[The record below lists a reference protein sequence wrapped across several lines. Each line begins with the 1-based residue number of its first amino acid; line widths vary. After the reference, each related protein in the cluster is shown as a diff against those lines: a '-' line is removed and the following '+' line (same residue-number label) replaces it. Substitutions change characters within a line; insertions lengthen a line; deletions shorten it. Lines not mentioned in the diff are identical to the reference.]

1 MTSDLILGP
10 SLGTSTTLWNA
21 VCDLLPTNLAPHPF
35 DLPGHGAQPAAT
47 GPSTMAGLADA
58 VIDFADRLGIGR
70 FHYAGVSIA
79 GALGLQLAIT
89 YPTRLATLSVV
100 CSAATFADAADW
112 HERAAQVRAQG
123 TPVLIDSSAQRWFAG
138 GFLSR
143 DPESGGRLLND
154 LAAADDESY
163 ASLCE
168 ILANFDATA
177 NLGQITVPTLVIT
190 GAEDMVATPSKG
202 RQVAENVHN
211 GRYVELG
218 DTAHLAPIEQP
229 QAVTNTLVDFWEGR

>member
-1 MTSDLILGP
+1 MLGP
-10 SLGTSTTLWNA
+10 SLGTSATLWST
-21 VCDLLPTNLAPHPF
+21 VCDLLPTNLTPHPF
-35 DLPGHGAQPAAT
+35 DLPGHGAQPAAN
-47 GPSTMAGLADA
+47 GPLTMSGLADA
-58 VIDFADRLGIGR
+58 VIEFADGLGIDR

-79 GALGLQLAIT
+79 GALGLQLGIT
-89 YPTRLATLSVV
+89 YPSRLATLSVV

-123 TPVLIDSSAQRWFAG
+123 TPVLVDSSAQRWFAD

-143 DPESGGRLLND
+143 DPESGGRMLND

-163 ASLCE
+163 ACLCE
-168 ILANFDATA
+168 ILADFDATA
-177 NLGQITVPTLVIT
+177 NLGQIVVPTLVIT

-202 RQVAENVHN
+202 RHVAENVQH
-211 GRYVELG
+211 GRYVELS

-229 QAVTNTLVDFWEGR
+229 QAVTNSLVDFWEGRS